1 MLFLKGREKGKGINT
16 GSEERTFSGCCFPS
30 PSPKL
35 KFAER
40 REDNPTLSPWGKP
53 SWLTRCPSC
62 TVKVTAAQCLQT
74 KAWDVARSTTQGP
87 CSDQSAAWV
96 HPSHAFPL
104 GAGSSSSTVPHA
116 HHHQCPSVALCIPG
130 RIHSCLC
137 LRAVPSSSGFCLEF
151 LCIPFPSSSVAC
163 PGGQDPSWSP
173 GHGAQP
179 LSISAI
185 HVLRAPH
192 PCRCLVCSAVP
203 LHQ

>member
-1 MLFLKGREKGKGINT
+1 MATQNSYSFIYT
-16 GSEERTFSGCCFPS
+16 TD
-30 PSPKL
+30 KL
-35 KFAER
+35 LPFI
-40 REDNPTLSPWGKP
+40 
-53 SWLTRCPSC
+53 
-62 TVKVTAAQCLQT
+62 AARLCLLVIKCNVLQT
-74 KAWDVARSTTQGP
+74 APETQ
-87 CSDQSAAWV
+87 AV
-96 HPSHAFPL
+96 YPL
-104 GAGSSSSTVPHA
+104 QIQNAGSSSSTVPPA